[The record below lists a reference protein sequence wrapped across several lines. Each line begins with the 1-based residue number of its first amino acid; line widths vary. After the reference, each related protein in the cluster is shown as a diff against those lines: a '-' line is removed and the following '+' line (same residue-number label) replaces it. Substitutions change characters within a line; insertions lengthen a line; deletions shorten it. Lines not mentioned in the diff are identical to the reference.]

1 MALASGRTPRVDRG
15 YPPPGVTAIGFATAK
30 VDATEPRL
38 RGARIR
44 RAVEAAN
51 AKARPRAFADAQRK
65 AAAIGATAGMRLG
78 AVWAVG
84 QDPNV
89 PYYGSASPRAR
100 SAATTT
106 APAPLARAS
115 GRCRA
120 AGCVRIF
127 KQRFRARRR
136 RT

>member
-1 MALASGRTPRVDRG
+1 M
-15 YPPPGVTAIGFATAK
+15 TAIGFATAK
-30 VDATEPRL
+30 VDATNDDSE
-38 RGARIR
+38 ARIR

-51 AKARPRAFADAQRK
+51 ATARPRAFADAQRK

-89 PYYGSASPRAR
+89 PYYGSGVAQG
-100 SAATTT
+100 TFGGNDDC
-106 APAPLARAS
+106 
-115 GRCRA
+115 GRRRFA
-120 AGCVRIF
+120 AG
-127 KQRFRARRR
+127 FRCSRGAGACASSSSGSGARRR